1 MNQDKHSNC
10 LKETKISKV
19 QWTEIEK
26 NHLSSESHETQE
38 NLRENTIIPKHSS
51 SMKGYVSAS
60 IFRDFNFSLKFPK
73 LLRFLDFPFIVL

>member
-38 NLRENTIIPKHSS
+38 NLRENTIIPKW
-51 SMKGYVSAS
+51 K
-60 IFRDFNFSLKFPK
+60 FRNAIL
-73 LLRFLDFPFIVL
+73 